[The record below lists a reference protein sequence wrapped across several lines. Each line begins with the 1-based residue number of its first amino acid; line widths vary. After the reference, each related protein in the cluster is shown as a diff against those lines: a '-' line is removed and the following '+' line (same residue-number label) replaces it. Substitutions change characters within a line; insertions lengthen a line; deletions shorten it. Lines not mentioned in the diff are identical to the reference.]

1 MARGGGGRLRTR
13 MVEERTAQPDRT
25 GGERDGEVA
34 LLETGANP
42 GGGDRRGVPTL
53 AAAESGWQ
61 RQRADR

>member
-1 MARGGGGRLRTR
+1 MF
-13 MVEERTAQPDRT
+13 EERTAQPDRA

-34 LLETGANP
+34 LFETGADLR
-42 GGGDRRGVPTL
+42 GGDRRRIPTL